1 MSADPVPVGMKTE
14 MVLKKFDGD
23 VSEGTDDPEAAG
35 FKLLEEITIVY
46 ENDEK
51 VSESRKVFD
60 GSN

>member
-1 MSADPVPVGMKTE
+1 MSADPVPIGMKTE

-23 VSEGTDDPEAAG
+23 VPEGTDDPKAAG

-60 GSN
+60 GSD

>member
-1 MSADPVPVGMKTE
+1 MSTDATPVGVRTE
-14 MVLKKFDGD
+14 MVLRKFDGD
-23 VSEGTDDPEAAG
+23 VPEGTEDPEAAG

-60 GSN
+60 GSD